1 MSIKMKIGLLL
12 ITSMLALT
20 LVFIGVYFS
29 NSKLQNMNAAI
40 EEIHRAVQKGEQINH
55 SIASIQLVQNNF
67 REDQQPTVAERLGK
81 EVSALHGIINELDSL
96 TDNEF
101 VEPRIDEMIKYSNE
115 YKDTF
120 NQYVENDKKMK
131 IETGGLN
138 YTGTSL
144 EAMIEESNEND
155 LKRIISDLRRI
166 EALFFLHKVTKI
178 AREFENTAEEVNSTI
193 NQSETLTEEQKL
205 ELTTIL
211 SEYTKH
217 FSSAA
222 ELTYE
227 QFLLV
232 QQMSHI
238 MSRMQGPLLV
248 VDSALES
255 DLESFSFEKKQL
267 TQSIY
272 TSLIVLSLVI
282 FLILLSIGILLIR
295 SISKS
300 VKKLQEGAQIIG
312 SGQLSYRVDASS
324 KDEMGLLAETFN
336 QMAEQVQQSFVE
348 VQKVAQ
354 HLSSSSETLAA
365 ISEQTTAQTLE
376 INRALEQVATGAQ
389 SQTVD
394 VERGS
399 SLIDEVISQLNEVN
413 HFTKQ
418 ISEQAQQSTSDG
430 KEGLRVVTD
439 LETTSEEF
447 VLLANKLITNVQ
459 TVAVRSKEISDIVK
473 TIEEISNSTDLLA
486 LNAAIESARAGEAGR
501 GFAVVAGEIRK
512 LAEKTKSE
520 AHNIHT
526 VVVNIGNQMG
536 QLSNQAEELN
546 LYGEKQNTAV
556 VQTRSSFHSIVNQ
569 VESIESNIG
578 QIKNSLNTA
587 SSSSDNLISAIQD
600 ISAVSQQS
608 AASAQEVAASS
619 EHQLKAIEEVNQA
632 ALQLQDLAIHLL
644 EEVNKFKLDN
654 VLEPNDEKTDETNG
668 SDGTDEPDQA
678 VEANEHDEAVEND
691 PKNM

>member
-12 ITSMLALT
+12 IISMLALT
-20 LVFIGVYFS
+20 IVFIGVYFS
-29 NSKLQNMNAAI
+29 NSKLQSMNAAI

-67 REDQQPTVAERLGK
+67 REDQQPTVADRLGK
-81 EVSALHGIINELDSL
+81 DVTVLHGIINELDSL

-101 VEPRIDEMIKYSNE
+101 VKPRIDEMIKYSNE

-131 IETGGLN
+131 IEIGGLN
-138 YTGTSL
+138 YTSTSL
-144 EAMIEESNEND
+144 EALIDESNEND
-155 LKRIISDLRRI
+155 LKVIISNLRRI
-166 EALFFLHKVTKI
+166 EALFFVHKVTKI
-178 AREFENTAEEVNSTI
+178 ARDFKNTAEEANSAI

-205 ELTTIL
+205 ELTNTL
-211 SEYTKH
+211 SEYNKH

-232 QQMSHI
+232 QQMSHT

-248 VDSALES
+248 IDSALES
-255 DLESFSFEKKQL
+255 DLESLSFEKIQL

-282 FLILLSIGILLIR
+282 LLILLSIGILLIR

-300 VKKLQEGAQIIG
+300 VKRLQEGAQIIG

-324 KDEMGLLAETFN
+324 KDEMGHLAATFN
-336 QMAEQVQQSFVE
+336 HMAEQVQQSFVE
-348 VQKVAQ
+348 VQRVAQ

-365 ISEQTTAQTLE
+365 ISEQTTAQTHE
-376 INRALEQVATGAQ
+376 VNRALEQVAIGAQ

-399 SLIDEVISQLNEVN
+399 SLLDDVISQLNEVN
-413 HFTKQ
+413 RFTQ
-418 ISEQAQQSTSDG
+418 EISEQAQQSTVDG
-430 KEGLRVVTD
+430 KEGLRIVTD

-447 VLLANKLITNVQ
+447 VQLANKLIANVQ

-536 QLSNQAEELN
+536 QLSNEAEELN
-546 LYGEKQNTAV
+546 LYGEKQNKAV
-556 VQTRSSFHSIVNQ
+556 VQTRSSFHSIVDQ
-569 VESIESNIG
+569 VENIESNIG
-578 QIKNSLNTA
+578 KIKDSLNTA
-587 SSSSDNLISAIQD
+587 SSSSDHLISAIQD
-600 ISAVSQQS
+600 ISSVSEQS

-654 VLEPNDEKTDETNG
+654 ELDPIDEKIDETDETYESNEA
-668 SDGTDEPDQA
+668 DEPD
-678 VEANEHDEAVEND
+678 EPITDD
-691 PKNM
+691 PAKK